1 MDGER
6 CDVIKFVALL
16 NLWALKLIPIIWHVF
31 DVMRK
36 FSLGH
41 FSSEKKRLISLNLWE
56 QLMTL
61 KRGGS

>member
-31 DVMRK
+31 EVARK
-36 FSLGH
+36 IFAGP
-41 FSSEKKRLISLNLWE
+41 FFKAINF
-56 QLMTL
+56 T
-61 KRGGS
+61 